1 MSRRVLVVDDNPNN
15 RLTIELLLEEFEV
28 EILSAENGEQALAI
42 TKEKAPDLI
51 LMDLM
56 MPVMDGIEA
65 TRQIREFSSRVMIVA
80 VTALDDEGSKEQMLR
95 FGAEDYLRKPID
107 PEIFTR
113 RVHNYLELIELR
125 ASKGQAANEA
135 AANLFDDRVF
145 YHVSLFHVRKKE
157 ALAEFWEHFLARR
170 PSDAEGLSDCVR
182 VIYALGSWLLKSGH
196 FFRIVAEENEEN
208 LFLTLVG
215 VESVAPT
222 VIRNILLKHYPGGL
236 YKIEGDH
243 LSFRLKKSAEALL
256 PSSGG
261 KPTQTKQLSENET
274 TVLRMSHS
282 DKISA
287 AEYVEMTPIG
297 IMDKI
302 EALEELEDKI
312 DLAIIEFENH
322 PSPKTLAAIGEE
334 LSAYNAVID
343 AMFEFQHLAFAI
355 GSLIGFLGRL
365 DEASLDEKKCKKLVS
380 LLSNVLADLSTWRK
394 TIFIEQSTSD
404 IHYLDS
410 SLLSSCLQI
419 EMIFEQK
426 KIEEGEDD
434 DDDIEFF

>member
-1 MSRRVLVVDDNPNN
+1 MSHRVLVVDDNPNN

-28 EILSAENGEQALAI
+28 EILSAENGEQAVTAVR
-42 TKEKAPDLI
+42 EQNPDLV

-65 TRQIREFSSRVMIVA
+65 TRQIRTFDTRVMIVA

-125 ASKGQAANEA
+125 ASKGQAVNEE
-135 AANLFDDRVF
+135 AANLFDSRVF

-157 ALAEFWEHFLARR
+157 ALAEFWEHFLAG
-170 PSDAEGLSDCVR
+170 PLKQADGLSDCVR
-182 VIYALGSWLLKSGH
+182 VVYALGSWLLKSGH

-208 LFLTLVG
+208 LFLTLRG
-215 VESVAPT
+215 VESVSPT

-236 YKIEGDH
+236 YKIEGDR
-243 LSFRLKKSAEALL
+243 LSFRLKKGTPVAASEGEVKAL
-256 PSSGG
+256 SDD
-261 KPTQTKQLSENET
+261 ET
-274 TVLRMSHS
+274 AVLRMSHT

-287 AEYVEMTPIG
+287 QEYVEMTPIG
-297 IMDKI
+297 LMDKI
-302 EALEELEDKI
+302 EALEEQEDKI
-312 DLAIIEFENH
+312 DLAIVAFESH
-322 PSPKTLAAIGEE
+322 PSPQTLSAIGDE
-334 LSAYNAVID
+334 LLAYNGVID

-355 GSLIGFLGRL
+355 GSLINFLKRL
-365 DEASLDEKKCKKLVS
+365 DESSLDEKKNKKLVS

-394 TIFIEQSTSD
+394 TIFVEQSTND

-426 KIEEGEDD
+426 QISEEGEDD
-434 DDDIEFF
+434 DGIEFF